1 MLLYDLLSL
10 DKSLPKRRWL
20 SRAETLAVEPSLDPE
35 GLTGSWR
42 FYDAQ
47 VPLVERLVV
56 ENALDAAPHG
66 ALVLNPAV
74 ATGYLRD
81 GAAGTPP
88 RGPDATSRGELR
100 LRRRVT

>member
-20 SRAETLAVEPSLDPE
+20 SRAETLPVQPTLYPE

-56 ENALDAAPHG
+56 ENALDAPAPR
-66 ALVLNPAV
+66 ALVLHHAV
-74 ATGYLRD
+74 ATGYLREAD
-81 GAAGTPP
+81 T
-88 RGPDATSRGELR
+88 ATG
-100 LRRRVT
+100 RRRRDAIYRDDL